1 VDLLYYRLC
10 SMSECDFHADETVIG
25 NVIPMLVSLAGCV
38 QLSSLEWYQRDQ
50 VEARTVLVTRRRKD
64 HALTSSPRWR
74 FRRRNDS
81 SEVIWVVLPVRDA
94 YVDCPHSDPHRQ
106 TFWICGPNLHQHIV
120 AVDWCRSFSSTA
132 VLICVMNVL
141 GTELIVLHSAVKTA
155 AILCQL
161 HCSVASLG
169 SLFLNYH
176 PSVDTES
183 WTDDG
188 SKTASACECRCGS
201 LIEICLLTKF

>member
-1 VDLLYYRLC
+1 VLNEWVWFSCWWDCYWQCYSHVGEPGWLCAVIIIGVVSKRSGRGTYSPSRQETQGSRIDFESTLKVPPEERLIWGDLSGTACER
-10 SMSECDFHADETVIG
+10 
-25 NVIPMLVSLAGCV
+25 CV
-38 QLSSLEWYQRDQ
+38 CGLQ
-50 VEARTVLVTRRRKD
+50 
-64 HALTSSPRWR
+64 
-74 FRRRNDS
+74 
-81 SEVIWVVLPVRDA
+81 I
-94 YVDCPHSDPHRQ
+94 CPHSDPHRQ

-155 AILCQL
+155 AIWCPL
-161 HCSVASLG
+161 HCSVEESLG
-169 SLFLNYH
+169 SLSLSFRS
-176 PSVDTES
+176 SVDTES